1 MTVPAGTAA
10 IRSFTRPGL
19 TLVIALSGLAGMSV
33 CAVPAR
39 SSADSTL
46 TVLGVPRQDAVIGNI
61 LAAPIRLRVRRTPAP
76 NARSTRS
83 LAGPRQASRGLVGT
97 ASLL

>member
-39 SSADSTL
+39 SSANSTL

-61 LAAPIRLRVRRTPAP
+61 LAAPIRLRVRDRHRGAWL
-76 NARSTRS
+76 ARQVSCDRHAR
-83 LAGPRQASRGLVGT
+83 LCVDRP
-97 ASLL
+97 